1 MAFLRYA
8 GKARKL
14 WEEHKKERF
23 LDRVPEKSFGTHP
36 EQARYEKM
44 QS

>member
-14 WEEHKKERF
+14 WEEHKF

-36 EQARYEKM
+36 ERARYEKIE
-44 QS
+44 S

>member
-23 LDRVPEKSFGTHP
+23 LDRVPEKSFGPP
-36 EQARYEKM
+36 ERARYEKM
-44 QS
+44 KS